1 MTEIP
6 DENLKR
12 NSKYLDF
19 TGAIYQALQRRP
31 EITESIAMIA
41 GQSASIDVA
50 KAAYYPQISG
60 GITTADLTSGERGRQ
75 LFTISASQMLYDFG
89 KVKRSVDIEKAKL

>member
-75 LFTISASQMLYDFG
+75 LLRFQHLKCYMTL
-89 KVKRSVDIEKAKL
+89 EKLKDLLILKKLN